1 MLNATHDPSLT
12 SWVASANDGLTDF
25 PIQNLPF
32 ASVKKRGGNES
43 FSIGVAIGD
52 QVLPLAP
59 LAALNIATGLAK
71 EALVCCQDATMNRL
85 MTLTPAY
92 WSELRATLS
101 SWLQSGS
108 AEESQLRPLLF
119 SQSDAQFQLPCR
131 IGDYTDFYSSIYH
144 ATTVGKL
151 FRPDNPLLPNY
162 KWVPIGY
169 HGRASSI
176 DVSGQAFHR
185 PKGQTKAPD
194 ATEPSFGPCKRLDY
208 ELEVGFFVG
217 QSNELGDSLTMETAE
232 HRLFGMCLLNDWSAR
247 DIQAWEYQPLGPF
260 LAKSFASTISPWIV
274 TAEALAPFRVPF
286 TREEGE
292 PQPMPHLDSA
302 HNQQFGAFD
311 IQLTCAIEAKDIPK
325 TQLSQSNFKD
335 AYWSIAQMLT
345 HHASNG
351 CNLQAGD
358 LMGSGTLSGPTPEQ
372 AGSMLE
378 LTQGGKTP
386 IEFENGQKRTFLSDG
401 DSIIMAGHCE
411 KAGAVRIGFGE
422 VRSMVLP
429 AKA

>member
-32 ASVKKRGGNES
+32 ASVKKRGGNAL

-59 LAALNIATGLAK
+59 LAKLNLAK
-71 EALVCCQDATMNRL
+71 GLVQEALQCCQDSTMNRL

-92 WSELRATLS
+92 WSALRADLS
-101 SWLQSGS
+101 RWLQTGS
-108 AEESQLRPLLF
+108 AEEAILSPLLF
-119 SQSDAQFQLPCR
+119 SQSDAQFQRPCH
-131 IGDYTDFYSSIYH
+131 IGDFTDFYSSIYH

-185 PKGQTKAPD
+185 PKGQTKAPN
-194 ATEPSFGPCKRLDY
+194 ATVPSFGPCKRLDY
-208 ELEVGFFVG
+208 ELEIGFFVG
-217 QSNELGDSLTMETAE
+217 QSNVLGDSLTMETAE
-232 HRLFGMCLLNDWSAR
+232 QRLFGICLLNDWSAR

-292 PQPMPHLDSA
+292 PEPMPYLDSV
-302 HNQQFGAFD
+302 HNQKFGAFD
-311 IQLTCAIEAKDIPK
+311 IQLACAIEAKNLPR
-325 TQLSQSNFKD
+325 TQLSHSNFKD
-335 AYWSIAQMLT
+335 SYWSIAQMLT

-358 LMGSGTLSGPTPEQ
+358 LMGSGTQSGPSLEQ

-378 LTQGGKTP
+378 LTQGGKVP
-386 IEFENGQKRTFLSDG
+386 IEFENGQQRIFLNDG
-401 DSIIMAGHCE
+401 DTIIMTGHCE
-411 KAGAVRIGFGE
+411 AAGAVRIGFGE